1 MAKLLG
7 LFAEVAVVVLRRQG
21 QQGQDLIAAQIGDR
35 CSDRMQRVRGGAQ
48 ALQKRLQAPD
58 LVIKPQPGL
67 AWQRRCHRPGA
78 RTLGTA

>member
-1 MAKLLG
+1 MANLLG
-7 LFAEVAVVVLRRQG
+7 LFAEVAVVVFCRQG

-35 CSDRMQRVRGGAQ
+35 RPDRMQRVGGGAQ
-48 ALQKRLQAPD
+48 ALQERLQSPD

-67 AWQRRCHRPGA
+67 AWHCSCHRPGA